1 MSTPAVPVAEG
12 LPTLSEASR
21 ILNTFVAPSKTM
33 ADLRRKANWL
43 IPWLLMSIFSISFVF
58 AMERRIGWDL
68 IVRTQIE
75 KSSNGEAFDRLSP
88 AEKQQRLDSGIRI
101 TKYSSYLIP
110 LLSLLWFASLAAAL
124 VAVFRFAVGANI
136 TYGRTLAI
144 VVYGSLPSLVERLL
158 AIVTMCFADP
168 EGFDVK
174 NPIASGPAQWIG
186 LATGGAFAAHRFLY
200 SLLSVFDLFTLWMVL
215 LIAIGISVNTQV
227 KRGTAFATIF
237 GGFFVLKL
245 ISAGL
250 GF

>member
-1 MSTPAVPVAEG
+1 MSTPAVSAAEG
-12 LPTLSEASR
+12 LPALSETGR

-43 IPWLLMSIFSISFVF
+43 IPWLLMSIVSIGFVF
-58 AMERRIGWDL
+58 AMEKRIGWDL

-75 KSSNGEAFDRLSP
+75 KSSNAEAFDQLSP
-88 AEKQQRLDSGIRI
+88 AEKQQRMDSGIRI

-110 LLSLLWFASLAAAL
+110 LSSLLWFASLAAAL

-144 VVYGSLPSLVERLL
+144 VIYGSLPSLIERVL
-158 AIVTMCFADP
+158 AIITMCFADP

-174 NPIASGPAQWIG
+174 NPIASGPAQWID
-186 LATGGAFAAHRFLY
+186 LATGGSFAAHRFLY
-200 SLLSVFDLFTLWMVL
+200 SLLNAFDLFALWMIL
-215 LIAIGISVNTQV
+215 LMAIGISETTQV

-237 GGFFVLKL
+237 GGFFVLRL

>member
-1 MSTPAVPVAEG
+1 MSTPAVPVADSH
-12 LPTLSEASR
+12 PALSEAGR

-43 IPWLLMSIFSISFVF
+43 IPWLLMSIVSISFVF
-58 AMERRIGWDL
+58 AMEQRIGWDL

-75 KSSNGEAFDRLSP
+75 KSSNAEAFDRLSP
-88 AEKQQRLDSGIRI
+88 VEKQQRLDSDIRI

-124 VAVFRFAVGANI
+124 VAVFRFAVGAGI

-144 VVYGSLPSLVERLL
+144 VVYGSLPSLLERLL
-158 AIVTMCFADP
+158 AIITMCFADP

-174 NPIASGPAQWIG
+174 NPVASGPAQWID

-200 SLLSVFDLFTLWMVL
+200 SLLSVFDLFALWMVL
-215 LIAIGISVNTQV
+215 LMAIGISETTQI